1 MKMKS
6 LYLGLALIIFS
17 GCSQNLEI
25 IYDCDGVEVVFN
37 DYDRLFVVGG
47 VDLSN
52 RDGFFMNQTTVFGKF
67 YENADGAAMATF
79 SKINNTLEFT
89 DPNQN
94 LVAKCIEQ

>member
-1 MKMKS
+1 MMKKS
-6 LYLGLALIIFS
+6 LCLSLALIIFS
-17 GCSQNLEI
+17 GCSQNLEK

-47 VDLSN
+47 VDLSS
-52 RDGFFMNQTTVFGKF
+52 REGFFMNQTIVFGKF

-89 DPNQN
+89 DPNQTLTAQCN
-94 LVAKCIEQ
+94 EK

>member
-1 MKMKS
+1 MMMKS

-17 GCSQNLEI
+17 GCSQNLEK

-47 VDLSN
+47 VDLSS

-89 DPNQN
+89 DQNQT

>member
-1 MKMKS
+1 MMKS

-17 GCSQNLEI
+17 GCSQNLEK

-47 VDLSN
+47 VDLSS

-89 DPNQN
+89 DPNQT

>member
-1 MKMKS
+1 MMMKS

-17 GCSQNLEI
+17 GCSQNLEK

-47 VDLSN
+47 VDLSS

-67 YENADGAAMATF
+67 YENADGEAMATF

-89 DPNQN
+89 DPNQT

>member
-1 MKMKS
+1 MMNKS

-17 GCSQNLEI
+17 SCSQNLEK

-47 VDLSN
+47 VDLSS
-52 RDGFFMNQTTVFGKF
+52 REGFFMNQTTVFGKF
-67 YENADGAAMATF
+67 YENANGAAMATF

-89 DPNQN
+89 DPNQT
-94 LVAKCIEQ
+94 LTAQCTEK

>member
-1 MKMKS
+1 MMMKS

-17 GCSQNLEI
+17 GCSQNLEK

-47 VDLSN
+47 VDLSS
-52 RDGFFMNQTTVFGKF
+52 RDGFFMNQTIVFGKF
-67 YENADGAAMATF
+67 YENADGAALATF

-89 DPNQN
+89 DPNQT

>member
-1 MKMKS
+1 MMKKS
-6 LYLGLALIIFS
+6 LCLSLALIIFS
-17 GCSQNLEI
+17 GCSQNLEK

-47 VDLSN
+47 VDLSS

-89 DPNQN
+89 DPNQT

>member
-1 MKMKS
+1 MMSKS
-6 LYLGLALIIFS
+6 LCLSLALIIFS
-17 GCSQNLEI
+17 GCSQNLEK

-47 VDLSN
+47 VDLSS
-52 RDGFFMNQTTVFGKF
+52 REGFFMNQTIVFGKF

-89 DPNQN
+89 DPNQTLTAQCN
-94 LVAKCIEQ
+94 EK

>member
-1 MKMKS
+1 MMMKS
-6 LYLGLALIIFS
+6 LYLGLALIVFS
-17 GCSQNLEI
+17 GCSQNLEK

-47 VDLSN
+47 VELSS

-89 DPNQN
+89 DPNQT
-94 LVAKCIEQ
+94 LTAQCTEK